1 MAGKSDRI
9 YRINSQ
15 EKLLPK
21 AFINWMDN
29 RMPRYIIY
37 ESGKRKG
44 TCTGCGK
51 TSEFTKLKYNQSVTC
66 PACRK
71 RAVAK
76 TEKRIDGKKTSRKF
90 VYIQKI
96 NNGIMARFI
105 ERIYTFRATGEI
117 DKECYE
123 SLRAAVEKGRR
134 QYWYEKR
141 FWYGERHY
149 NRWGENNVK
158 WNVRTENSPVVRIA
172 GYGGWSYRYED
183 IGDPPVYTKNQKGI
197 MADSLLRFLPGQGK
211 ELIDQINDRNR
222 YRATISGFLDVYE
235 KFHQYPCLEALY
247 KCGMKKVVEDFI
259 YNPKLKLKKK
269 EHQPHKI
276 LGISKE
282 LFRGLREE
290 KEVTQDYLIKCIG
303 VHSVTG
309 NVPLILEI
317 AQKMESRE
325 IELFFEQ
332 IHMPIKKTLRYLAK
346 LECGEKIT
354 YMDYIRMA
362 SDAGSDM
369 TSEFVLFPRDLEE
382 AHDAMIEVRDE
393 TKRRRQRE
401 EAKKMDSDIEKVY
414 KKIQKRFS
422 YEDETYMM
430 RPAKSNVEIVMEGQ
444 KQHICVGYGGYA
456 KKMIAGESYI
466 LFLRKKSEPDKPYY
480 TVEVSPDYDIIQRHG
495 KYNKEGDEKQEIDA
509 FLEKFRKE
517 VGHVKVGYAS

>member
-1 MAGKSDRI
+1 MAGKKDRI
-9 YRINSQ
+9 ERINSQ
-15 EKLLPK
+15 AVPLPE
-21 AFINWMDN
+21 AFIDWMDR

-37 ESGKRKG
+37 EPGKTEGK
-44 TCTGCGK
+44 CTGCEAVSQYK
-51 TSEFTKLKYNQSVTC
+51 KLRINERYTC
-66 PACRK
+66 PACHRK
-71 RAVAK
+71 AIAK
-76 TEKRIDGKKTSRKF
+76 TKKTIVKRDSRKF
-90 VYIQKI
+90 IYMQKI
-96 NNGIMARFI
+96 NNGVMVRFI
-105 ERIYTFRATGEI
+105 ERIYHFSGEGI
-117 DKECYE
+117 AAKECE
-123 SLRAAVEKGRR
+123 ENLRGAVEKGRR
-134 QYWYEKR
+134 QYWYENVPR
-141 FWYGERHY
+141 WTHHGYTYGWQENPSCWSSKSANNPLYHWQSRKPIRNVPEVY
-149 NRWGENNVK
+149 QRNLRGIINDSNLRWFNN
-158 WNVRTENSPVVRIA
+158 E
-172 GYGGWSYRYED
+172 
-183 IGDPPVYTKNQKGI
+183 
-197 MADSLLRFLPGQGK
+197 GK
-211 ELIDQINDRNR
+211 ELIGKIYARKR
-222 YRATISGFLDVYE
+222 YSLYVSAFLDVYE
-235 KFHQYPCLEALY
+235 AMHRWPCLEALY

-259 YNPKLKLKKK
+259 YNPKLNLKKK

-303 VHSVTG
+303 LHSVTG
-309 NVPLILEI
+309 NVPLILKI

-346 LECGEKIT
+346 LERGEKIT

-362 SDAGSDM
+362 SNAGSDM
-369 TSEFVLFPRDLEE
+369 TSEFVLFPRDLDT

-393 TKRRRQRE
+393 KKRRRQRE

-414 KKIQKRFS
+414 KKIKKKFS
-422 YEDETYMM
+422 YEDETYLM

-480 TVEVSPDYDIIQRHG
+480 TVEISPDYDIIQRHG
-495 KYNKEGDEKQEIDA
+495 KYNKERDEKQEIDA